1 MKNSNLTHPKFGIMQ
16 REDLIKKLEQKY
28 IEQEQPMDAYLEG
41 LLHAK
46 AINYWDYIQVDA
58 LFSLQKTRTDF
69 PDEMIFLMYHQVTE
83 LLLKLVTHEL
93 EQATAEEGVT
103 GALLLEKIKRA
114 KRYTEVAQ
122 MSFDVMREGMDPEQY
137 NKFRHSLTPASGFQS
152 ATFREIEF
160 YCTDL
165 WNLVMNRKKEE
176 LKGSSD
182 HDEVFKWIYW
192 QMAGLDHKTGKK
204 SLTLR
209 QFEEKYMKTFRKLAS
224 RYQKRNLWQQYLA
237 LPEDEKTPELIA
249 TMKEFDQVFNVKW
262 PLVHLRTA
270 EHYLEHGKEVKA
282 ATGGSDWKKYLH
294 PSYQRRMFFPDLL
307 SEQELENWGKD

>member
-1 MKNSNLTHPKFGIMQ
+1 MQ
-16 REDLIKKLEQKY
+16 KEELYKKLEEKY
-28 IEQEQPMDAYLEG
+28 REQEQPIEAYLEG

-46 AINYWDYIQVDA
+46 PINYWDYIQVDA
-58 LFSLQKTRTDF
+58 LFGLQNPRTDF
-69 PDEMIFLMYHQVTE
+69 PDEVIFIMYHQVTE

-93 EQATAEEGVT
+93 EQATAGGGVS
-103 GALLLEKIKRA
+103 GAVLTEKIKRA

-122 MSFDVMREGMDPEQY
+122 MSFDVMREGMEPEQY
-137 NKFRHSLTPASGFQS
+137 NQFRHTLTPASGFQS

-160 YCTDL
+160 YCTDM

-176 LKGSSD
+176 LKGSQD
-182 HDEVFKWIYW
+182 IEELFKWIYW
-192 QMAGLDHKTGKK
+192 QMAGTDHRTGKK

-209 QFEEKYMKTFRKLAS
+209 QFEEKYLDAFKKLAIK
-224 RYQKRNLWQQYLA
+224 YQKRNLWQQYIA
-237 LPEDEKTPELIA
+237 LPEEEKTEELKS

-282 ATGGSDWKKYLH
+282 ATGGSEWKKYLH
-294 PSYQRRMFFPDLL
+294 PSYQRRMFFPELL
-307 SEQELENWGKD
+307 TQEELENWGKD

>member
-1 MKNSNLTHPKFGIMQ
+1 MNK
-16 REDLIKKLEQKY
+16 EELIIKLEEKY
-28 IEQEQPMDAYLEG
+28 AAEGQPIEAYLEG

-58 LFSLQKTRTDF
+58 LFSLQKPRTNF
-69 PDEMIFLMYHQVTE
+69 PDEVIFLMYHQVTE

-93 EQATAEEGVT
+93 EQATAEEGIT
-103 GALLLEKIKRA
+103 GPILLEKITRA

-137 NKFRHSLTPASGFQS
+137 GQFRHTLTPASGFQS

-160 YCTDL
+160 YCTDM

-176 LKGSSD
+176 LKGSGD
-182 HDEVFKWIYW
+182 
-192 QMAGLDHKTGKK
+192 Q
-204 SLTLR
+204 
-209 QFEEKYMKTFRKLAS
+209 EKYMKTFRKLAN

-237 LPEDEKTPELIA
+237 LPEVEKTSELIA
-249 TMKEFDQVFNVKW
+249 IMKEFDHVFNVKW

-282 ATGGSDWKKYLH
+282 ATGGSEWKKYLH
-294 PSYQRRMFFPDLL
+294 PSYQRRMFFPELL
-307 SEQELENWGKD
+307 TEQELENWGKD

>member
-1 MKNSNLTHPKFGIMQ
+1 MNK
-16 REDLIKKLEQKY
+16 EELIIKLEEKY
-28 IEQEQPMDAYLEG
+28 AAEGQPIEAYLEG

-58 LFSLQKTRTDF
+58 LFSLQKPRTNF
-69 PDEMIFLMYHQVTE
+69 PDEVIFLMYHQVTE

-103 GALLLEKIKRA
+103 GPILLEKITRA

-137 NKFRHSLTPASGFQS
+137 GQFRHTLTPASGFQS

-160 YCTDL
+160 YCTDM

-176 LKGSSD
+176 LKGSGD
-182 HDEVFKWIYW
+182 QEEMFKWIYW
-192 QMAGLDHKTGKK
+192 QMAGVDHKTGKK

-209 QFEEKYMKTFRKLAS
+209 QFEEKYMKTFRKLAN

-237 LPEDEKTPELIA
+237 LPEAEKTSELMSM
-249 TMKEFDQVFNVKW
+249 MKEFDHVFNVKW

-282 ATGGSDWKKYLH
+282 ATGGSEWKKYLH
-294 PSYQRRMFFPDLL
+294 PSYQRRMFFPELL
-307 SEQELENWGKD
+307 TEQELENWGKD